1 MCPAALL
8 LSISFSTL
16 PVLMAQGRAVPTL
29 TAARAAEGKQPV
41 IDGRVDDDVWA
52 SAEPFNTFIQQDPSE
67 GAPATE
73 RTEIR
78 FLLDDRNRKLLAA
91 LMKNPRAPIATLA
104 RRVGLSAP
112 AVRERL
118 LRLEEGGVI
127 KGWRVELDPK
137 ALGYPIAILVRVR
150 PMPGQLPK
158 IAKLAQ
164 SMPQVTECHRITG
177 EDCFLMRL
185 YLRSLDELDGLLDR
199 FLAYGQTTTSIVQSA
214 PVPPRALPLP

>member
-1 MCPAALL
+1 MSVSKL
-8 LSISFSTL
+8 
-16 PVLMAQGRAVPTL
+16 
-29 TAARAAEGKQPV
+29 
-41 IDGRVDDDVWA
+41 
-52 SAEPFNTFIQQDPSE
+52 
-67 GAPATE
+67 
-73 RTEIR
+73 
-78 FLLDDRNRKLLAA
+78 LLDDRNRKLLAV
-91 LMKNPRAPIATLA
+91 LMKTPRASIATLA

-118 LRLEEGGVI
+118 LRLEEAGVI

-164 SMPQVTECHRITG
+164 AMPQVTECHRITG

-185 YLRSLDELDGLLDR
+185 YLRDLDELDGLLDK
-199 FLAYGQTTTSIVQSA
+199 FLAYGQTTTSIVQSS